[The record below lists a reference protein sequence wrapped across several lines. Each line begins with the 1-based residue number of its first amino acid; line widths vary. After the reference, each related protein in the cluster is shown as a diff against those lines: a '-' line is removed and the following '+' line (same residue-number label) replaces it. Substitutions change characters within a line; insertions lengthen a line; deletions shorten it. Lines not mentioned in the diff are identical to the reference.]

1 MIRAE
6 LTTPEGVTQ
15 FHAVW
20 EYNNQVWGRT
30 FKFFVDGDMSYWS
43 YHDPEEDMWI
53 AVRNPS
59 DHIPS
64 PETAMYLFC
73 VV

>member
-6 LTTPEGVTQ
+6 LTIPEGVTQ

-20 EYNNQVWGRT
+20 EHNNQIWGRT
-30 FKFFVDGDMSYWS
+30 FKFFINDGESYWA
-43 YHDPEEDMWI
+43 YYIAEDDEWDRI
-53 AVRNPS
+53 RQPS
-59 DHIPS
+59 DHIPC
-64 PETAMYLFC
+64 PDTAMYLFC

>member
-6 LTTPEGVTQ
+6 LTIPEGVTQ
-15 FHAVW
+15 LHAVW

-30 FKFFVDGDMSYWS
+30 FKFFVDGDQSYWA
-43 YHDPEEDMWI
+43 YYDPEEDMWI
-53 AVRNPS
+53 KVSGIQTA
-59 DHIPS
+59 IPC